1 MRSTEEISQN
11 LIDIYNGDAW
21 HGPNI
26 MLVVSKID
34 VSKKDARIGNG
45 HSVIELVMHM
55 VAWRKFVTERLNGNN
70 DFDISDENN
79 FPLESNWQKAISELE
94 RSQNVLLEAISQFDP
109 SRLDQTVPTRKDS
122 FRKVLQGIIHHD
134 LYHLGQI
141 TMIIKQF

>member
-26 MLVVSKID
+26 MSVVSKID